1 MDEMSSSDKVG
12 VNMIYYCLSTYIRI
26 FVIDKSILLYINVY
40 TSLQAFLRKLQQANM
55 LFVVPPYINDDW
67 FWIFASL
74 KNQTGPSLTQSLYPS
89 PTPPPPTTTSATST
103 ITTTTT
109 DSSNRSSSGSGS
121 EVNYART
128 AHGWVPAASG
138 VFTLGSEQS
147 SQIAKEIG

>member
-1 MDEMSSSDKVG
+1 MKC
-12 VNMIYYCLSTYIRI
+12 IST
-26 FVIDKSILLYINVY
+26 
-40 TSLQAFLRKLQQANM
+40 QAFLRKLQQANM

-89 PTPPPPTTTSATST
+89 PTSPTTST
-103 ITTTTT
+103 ITTTATTST
-109 DSSNRSSSGSGS
+109 DSSSTSSSGSGS

>member
-1 MDEMSSSDKVG
+1 
-12 VNMIYYCLSTYIRI
+12 
-26 FVIDKSILLYINVY
+26 
-40 TSLQAFLRKLQQANM
+40 M

-67 FWIFASL
+67 YWIFASL

-89 PTPPPPTTTSATST
+89 PTPPTATTTSANTT
-103 ITTTTT
+103 ITTTTA
-109 DSSNRSSSGSGS
+109 DSSNSSGSGS
-121 EVNYART
+121 EVNYVRT

>member
-1 MDEMSSSDKVG
+1 
-12 VNMIYYCLSTYIRI
+12 
-26 FVIDKSILLYINVY
+26 
-40 TSLQAFLRKLQQANM
+40 M

-89 PTPPPPTTTSATST
+89 PTPPTTTTTSAITT
-103 ITTTTT
+103 ITTTA
-109 DSSNRSSSGSGS
+109 DSSNSSGSGSGS
-121 EVNYART
+121 EVNYVRT

-147 SQIAKEIG
+147 SQIAKEKG